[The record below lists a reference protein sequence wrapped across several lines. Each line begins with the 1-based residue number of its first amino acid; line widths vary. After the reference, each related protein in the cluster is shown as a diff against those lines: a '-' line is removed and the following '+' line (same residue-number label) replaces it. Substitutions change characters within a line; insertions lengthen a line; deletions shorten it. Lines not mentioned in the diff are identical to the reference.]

1 MHLRVLTTALLLTL
15 VHAAESDGPQV
26 LDPWIVVET
35 RLPPD
40 LAPVRASAVLPA
52 DAWSGRAIATLAE
65 AFRQIP
71 GATMQE
77 SFGGFE
83 PPRLSIR
90 GSGVQS
96 APSSRGLALLLDQLP
111 IGLADGSFNSA
122 LLDPQVAGRIDVQ
135 RGPDGWRVA
144 PATMGGALDFR
155 TERTALS
162 GVDLKL
168 EAGSFGTRSA
178 HASERFAN
186 DALTANAALSFSQQ
200 DGYREHSEQSRRTAS
215 ASLGRK
221 LGGDN
226 RARFGLYHAH
236 ARYEVPGPLTL
247 AAALGAP
254 RNVSADVRRDLPQR
268 ESEFNRADAAFEHHT
283 ATRELEFRLSFAR
296 TADDFQQL
304 QANGLNRSRSD
315 DAGAHLTLA
324 ERFHLGEQAHQAR
337 FTATAARGWREWERL
352 RNDAGRPGPR
362 FGLDDLRPTTSVL
375 QIEDTFAVTRR
386 VAATVGIAQTSAR
399 RDITDRFAGSPPT
412 RFSSDDV
419 LPQAG
424 LRWSVTRDTT
434 VFGGVS
440 SAAEAPTFDDLVV
453 VTGTYPALRR
463 KLQPLEAQHAT
474 TAEIGMRGRIAH
486 LAWDA
491 ALYRATWRNEILRL
505 ADATGAARG
514 AVNASPTIHDG
525 IEAAARWLILDRNPR
540 LSLAASAAWTRCR
553 FESDSVF
560 GQGRVA
566 GVPPHIGNLELVADF
581 PRGLFVAIGATWSAG
596 TVFVDHAHRLSYG
609 GHTLAQGRAGWRF
622 EPYWTFFADV
632 QNVFDHPNIASTAG
646 ILDLARNPA
655 ATAIFLPGA
664 GRRLT
669 FGVEWK
675 R

>member
-1 MHLRVLTTALLLTL
+1 MHLRVLTTALLLPL

-26 LDPWIVVET
+26 LDPWVVVET
-35 RLPPD
+35 RLRPD
-40 LAPVRASAVLPA
+40 PAPVRASAVLPA
-52 DAWSGRAIATLAE
+52 DAWSGRAITTLAD

-155 TERTALS
+155 TERPALS

-168 EAGSFGTRSA
+168 EAGSFGIRSG
-178 HASERFAN
+178 HASGTVSH
-186 DALTANAALSFSQQ
+186 DAIEGTAALSFSQQ
-200 DGYREHSEQSRRTAS
+200 DGYRDHSEQSRRTVFTS
-215 ASLGRK
+215 VERQLG
-221 LGGDN
+221 DHN
-226 RARFGLYHAH
+226 RAKIGLYRAH

-247 AAALGAP
+247 TAALSAP
-254 RNVSADVRRDLPQR
+254 RSVSADVQRDLPQR
-268 ESEFNRADAAFEHHT
+268 ETEFTRADAAFVHHT
-283 ATRELEFRLSFAR
+283 TTRELEFRLSLAR

-304 QANGLNRSRSD
+304 QANGINRSRSD

-324 ERFHLGEQAHQAR
+324 ERFHFGEQAHQAR
-337 FTATAARGWREWERL
+337 FTATAARGWREWERF
-352 RNDAGRPGPR
+352 RNDAGRAGPR
-362 FGLDDLRPTTSVL
+362 FGLDDLRPTSSVV
-375 QIEDTFAVTRR
+375 QIEDTFVVTRR
-386 VAATVGIAQTSAR
+386 VVATVGVARTSAR
-399 RDITDRFAGSPPT
+399 RDITDRFGGTPT
-412 RFSSDDV
+412 IRFSSDDV

-434 VFGGVS
+434 VFGGIS

-474 TAEIGMRGRIAH
+474 TSEIGVRGRIAQ

-514 AVNASPTIHDG
+514 AVNASPTIHEG
-525 IEAAARWLILDRNPR
+525 IEAAARWLIVDRNPR

-553 FESDSVF
+553 FESDPLF

-566 GVPPHIGNLELVADF
+566 GVPPHIGNVELVADF
-581 PRGLFVAIGATWSAG
+581 SRGPFVAIGANWSAG

-609 GHTLAQGRAGWRF
+609 GHTLAHGRAGWRF

-664 GRRLT
+664 GSRLT
-669 FGVEWK
+669 LGVEWK